1 MNFLTEILQIKK
13 QEVAQLRQST
23 SREALIEQGTMQP
36 PIVPFLSK
44 PTIAHELRLIAE
56 VKKSSPSKG
65 DIQAQADP
73 ASVASYYDQGGAD
86 AISVLTDRQF
96 FAGSNED
103 FLQVR
108 AVTRKPLLRKDFIID
123 EWQVYEARAIGAD
136 AILLIAAILEK
147 DRISSLY
154 ELAQELGM
162 AVLIEVHHQDELE
175 IVKAIEHPRYIG
187 INNRDLHNFH
197 VNMATTG
204 ALVPLVQ
211 HLFPDAMIISESGIT
226 TSEDAKRAHF
236 AGAHG
241 LLVGEFLMRKGLDQ
255 VNEAIVSLK
264 GTNRIGLAQ

>member
-1 MNFLTEILQIKK
+1 MNFLEKIIQVKK
-13 QEVAQLRQST
+13 QEVAQLRQAT
-23 SREALIEQGTMQP
+23 SREALIERGTMQP
-36 PIVPFLSK
+36 PVVPFLSK
-44 PTIAHELRLIAE
+44 PTKAHELRLIAE

-65 DIQAQADP
+65 DIQVQADP
-73 ASVASYYDQGGAD
+73 ARVASYYEQGGAD

-96 FAGSNED
+96 FSGSNDD

-147 DRISSLY
+147 DRIRRLY

-187 INNRDLHNFH
+187 INNRDLQNFN
-197 VNMATTG
+197 VNMATTET
-204 ALVPLVQ
+204 LVPLVQ
-211 HLFPDAMIISESGIT
+211 HLFPDAMVISESGIT
-226 TSEDAKRAHF
+226 TSEDAKRAHS

-241 LLVGEFLMRKGLDQ
+241 LLVGEFLMRKGLDRI
-255 VNEAIVSLK
+255 NEAIGSLK
-264 GTNRIGLAQ
+264 QTTRAGLAQ